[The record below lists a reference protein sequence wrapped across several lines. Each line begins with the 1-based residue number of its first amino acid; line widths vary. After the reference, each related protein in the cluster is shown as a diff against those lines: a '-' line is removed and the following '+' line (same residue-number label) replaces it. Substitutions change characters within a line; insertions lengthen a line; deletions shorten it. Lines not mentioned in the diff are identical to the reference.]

1 MAEPGDAEHL
11 LALHERLLQG
21 DRVAPEELAELLLE
35 RLTAEVARQFPHT
48 DIHIVYEGI
57 ADALLDY
64 CAKPGGFDT
73 ARNVPLDRFLCQA
86 AWRNVAN
93 SVRGEKRRKAREEK
107 SVQDTESKIVELH
120 PSVGN
125 HNQNEAQLQQE
136 RLVEL
141 METLENPV
149 DRKVFELQMSGERR
163 TEEFA
168 KVMGISHL
176 SVAEQRDEVKRT
188 KDRIAAHFKR
198 KKGPRT

>member
-11 LALHERLLQG
+11 FALHERLLHG

-35 RLTAEVARQFPHT
+35 RLTAEIARQFPHT
-48 DIHIVYEGI
+48 DIHVVYDGV

-64 CAKPGGFDT
+64 CAKPAGFDT
-73 ARNVPLDRFLCQA
+73 TRSVPLDRFLSQA

-107 SVQDTESKIVELH
+107 SVEDTESKIVELH
-120 PSVGN
+120 PSMGN
-125 HNQNEAQLQQE
+125 HNQNEAQLQQQ
-136 RLVEL
+136 RLADL
-141 METLENPV
+141 IHTLENPM
-149 DRKVFELQMSGERR
+149 DRKVLELQMGGERR

-176 SVAEQRDEVKRT
+176 SAAEQRREVKRT
-188 KDRIAAHFKR
+188 KDRIGVHLRR
-198 KKGPRT
+198 KKGPRA

>member
-1 MAEPGDAEHL
+1 MAEPGDAECL
-11 LALHERLLQG
+11 VALHERLLHG

-48 DIHIVYEGI
+48 DIHIVYEGV

-73 ARNVPLDRFLCQA
+73 ARNVPLDRFLSQA

-136 RLVEL
+136 RLAEL
-141 METLENPV
+141 MQTLENPV

-176 SVAEQRDEVKRT
+176 SAAEQRSEVKRT
-188 KDRIAAHFKR
+188 KDRIATHLKR
-198 KKGPRT
+198 KKGRRT